1 MIKVFE
7 ALEEALRA
15 KDLLLDA
22 YRAENEKLRSQIR
35 ELQSEAHKGVTKNA
49 D

>member
-22 YRAENEKLRSQIR
+22 YRTENDKLRAQIR
-35 ELQSEAHKGVTKNA
+35 ELQGGKENA
-49 D
+49 NSNK